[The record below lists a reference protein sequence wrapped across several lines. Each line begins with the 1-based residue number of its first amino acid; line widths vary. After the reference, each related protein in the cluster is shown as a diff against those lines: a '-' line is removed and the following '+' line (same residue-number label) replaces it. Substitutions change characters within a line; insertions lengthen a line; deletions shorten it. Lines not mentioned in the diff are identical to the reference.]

1 VPFTICEKSNVA
13 AQFPFGNDKAG
24 VVSDYY
30 QRVNERENREALA
43 TAKDFSKFW
52 VALDE
57 RHFFIFP

>member
-1 VPFTICEKSNVA
+1 VA